1 MIKKVAV
8 VTGGA
13 SGLGLGASQMLAKD
27 GYSIAIL
34 DINKEGGEKAAAE
47 LSAMAPSKFY
57 ECNLTDMQSIK
68 ATVDAVYADFGRID
82 ALMSAA
88 GASKH
93 LRVMDITEKDWD
105 FFLTLDLKAQFFV
118 SQAVAPYMRK
128 SGGGRIVHFSSI
140 LGTIADGKHILYGAA
155 KAALH
160 SMVRELAVDL
170 CMDNIQVNGIAP
182 SYILTP
188 FNARHLAEPG
198 WEEGQLKRILTHRM
212 MYGEDVA
219 SVLHFLVTCETP
231 ALTGQIVYTD
241 GGYLGFRYKPEF
253 LTD

>member
-13 SGLGLGASQMLAKD
+13 SGLGLCASRMLVKD
-27 GYSIAIL
+27 GYSIAIM
-34 DINKEGGEKAAAE
+34 DINKEAGEAAAAE
-47 LSAMAPSKFY
+47 LSEFAPSKFFT
-57 ECNLTDMQSIK
+57 CNLTDMNAIQT
-68 ATVDAVYADFGRID
+68 TVDEIYEHFGRID

-93 LRVMDITEKDWD
+93 LRVMDIEEKDWD
-105 FFLTLDLKAQFFV
+105 FFLTLDHKAQFFV
-118 SQAVAPYMRK
+118 SKAVAPYMQK

-140 LGTIADGKHILYGAA
+140 LGTIADGKHVLYGAA

-160 SMVRELAVDL
+160 SLVRELAVDL

-198 WEEGQLKRILTHRM
+198 WEEGQLKRILLHRM

-219 SVLHFLVTCETP
+219 NVLHFLVTCETP
-231 ALTGQIVYTD
+231 ALTGQIIYTD
-241 GGYLGFRYKPEF
+241 GGYLNFRYKPEF
-253 LTD
+253 LAE